1 MSTYALF
8 ITHDYHICIELISST
23 ITLQEIAK
31 IEKKKN
37 YKSKFT
43 MTNDFFGKFLNLL
56 AQNFKLTDIVWDGT
70 DIDPRIKRISQV
82 LSGTALADFVNL
94 ISCLPNAPA
103 IKQATFSTPYYDC
116 CIDTTKLIVP
126 SNRQSIV
133 QKIEHILNQTWQY
146 DGTSSC

>member
-8 ITHDYHICIELISST
+8 ITHDYHICTEPISSA

-43 MTNDFFGKFLNLL
+43 MTNDFFGKFLSLL
-56 AQNFKLTDIVWDGT
+56 AQNFKLTDIVWNGT
-70 DIDPRIKRISQV
+70 DIDPRIKRIRRV
-82 LSGTALADFVNL
+82 LSGTALADFANL

-103 IKQATFSTPYYDC
+103 IKQATFSTLHDDC

>member
-8 ITHDYHICIELISST
+8 ITHDYHICIEPISSA

-56 AQNFKLTDIVWDGT
+56 AQNFKLTDI
-70 DIDPRIKRISQV
+70 DPRIKRISRV
-82 LSGTALADFVNL
+82 LSGTALVDFVNL

-146 DGTSSC
+146 DGTSSY

>member
-8 ITHDYHICIELISST
+8 ITHDYHICTEPISST

-43 MTNDFFGKFLNLL
+43 MTNDFFGKFLSLL

-70 DIDPRIKRISQV
+70 DID
-82 LSGTALADFVNL
+82 L
-94 ISCLPNAPA
+94 
-103 IKQATFSTPYYDC
+103 
-116 CIDTTKLIVP
+116 
-126 SNRQSIV
+126 
-133 QKIEHILNQTWQY
+133 ELNVSVEFYLEQH
-146 DGTSSC
+146 